1 MFPVR
6 HRCDSREPTMVPNAL
21 KEAKSLKKMER
32 AMGFEPTTST
42 LARLRSTPE
51 LRPHIAPPRNG
62 APIIAPGRPFSRP
75 LLRAHPPVFHLG
87 TGVRAA
93 SRRIPIDN
101 RAAFEKTVSLRWQPG
116 RFICFASKA
125 VETPT
130 ADKNKDLETCTGR
143 WKKPFMGK

>member
-1 MFPVR
+1 
-6 HRCDSREPTMVPNAL
+6 
-21 KEAKSLKKMER
+21 
-32 AMGFEPTTST
+32 MGFEPTTST

-62 APIIAPGRPFSRP
+62 APIIAPGRPFSR
-75 LLRAHPPVFHLG
+75 LLLKAHPTGFHLG

-93 SRRIPIDN
+93 GRPIPIDS
-101 RAAFEKTVSLRWQPG
+101 RAASEKTVSLRRQPG

-125 VETPT
+125 DETPT
-130 ADKNKDLETCTGR
+130 ANKNKDLETCTGR